1 MTKYTSWQVSQGD
14 FDFDTEYTKA
24 KGKYKTLSATMSSL
38 EGSQNK
44 NEFTKN
50 LNKFLA
56 TEAGAKYNPA
66 NYANDPIM
74 QQLVQED
81 INTLYKIAALESS
94 YDATAESNETK
105 SKDQRAVGYF

>member
-1 MTKYTSWQVSQGD
+1 MN
-14 FDFDTEYTKA
+14 
-24 KGKYKTLSATMSSL
+24 SL
-38 EGSQNK
+38 EESQNK
-44 NEFTKN
+44 NKFTEN

-56 TEAGAKYNPA
+56 TEAGAKYNPD

-74 QQLVQED
+74 KSILQED

-94 YDATAESNETK
+94 YDVNAESNETK